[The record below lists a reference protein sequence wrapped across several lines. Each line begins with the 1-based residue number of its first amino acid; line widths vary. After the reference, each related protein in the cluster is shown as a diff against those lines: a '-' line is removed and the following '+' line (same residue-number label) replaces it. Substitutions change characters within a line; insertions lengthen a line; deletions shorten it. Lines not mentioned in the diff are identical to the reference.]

1 MSVGISFT
9 MCSFFFIALLT
20 VVFFSKKRFV
30 SVENK
35 VYSYLILTSLFGTIV
50 GVPCYYFMKD
60 FEIFKVANAITSRAY
75 MVYLVT
81 WITLFTSYI
90 FLISIKKIDKKK
102 VFKNFTFIYLIL
114 DVLVCVLPLNYYN
127 DNGVVYSYGLSANF
141 MYLVSAL
148 AIIIILVCLFANIRY
163 IKEKK
168 FIPIFAFIVVGTVVM
183 LIQKANPGLLLITFG
198 EAFIT
203 FLMYFTI
210 ENPDLQMINELYKN
224 KILVEKSFEDKS
236 NFLFNMTQE
245 VRKPI
250 TNMRNILSVLKT
262 SDDIKEI
269 KQGIKLM
276 DSNSKQ
282 LDFIVN
288 DVLDVTTL
296 DSRNIKIV
304 NNRYNIYNLFK
315 DIEYR
320 MSEYKKDEVA
330 FRFKIDESIPILY
343 GDSIKLKQIIMSI
356 LLNSVKKTN
365 SGFIELSVNS
375 IIKYDVCRL
384 IITVEDSGVGMSIDK
399 VNDLLVTTNELS
411 VDDIKNLE
419 KLDLN
424 LKACQ
429 KSIKLLGGNLMIKS
443 EVGKGTEVIITID
456 QNVYENKKTEKIMD
470 KYEHILFNLP
480 KVLIVSESEKE
491 IANIKDRLDKNIMV
505 STSLY
510 GQDAISKIKSG
521 KSYDLI
527 LIADDMKNMSGL
539 ATLQELEKIEGYKIP
554 TVVLLK
560 ETKEHIKDHYKE
572 DGFTDYILLSNL
584 DVELKK
590 VIDKYC

>member
-1 MSVGISFT
+1 M
-9 MCSFFFIALLT
+9 
-20 VVFFSKKRFV
+20 
-30 SVENK
+30 
-35 VYSYLILTSLFGTIV
+35 
-50 GVPCYYFMKD
+50 
-60 FEIFKVANAITSRAY
+60 
-75 MVYLVT
+75 
-81 WITLFTSYI
+81 
-90 FLISIKKIDKKK
+90 
-102 VFKNFTFIYLIL
+102 
-114 DVLVCVLPLNYYN
+114 
-127 DNGVVYSYGLSANF
+127 
-141 MYLVSAL
+141 SAL
-148 AIIIILVCLFANIRY
+148 AIIIILVCLFVNIRY

-250 TNMRNILSVLKT
+250 TNMRNILGVLKT

-330 FRFKIDESIPILY
+330 FRFKIDESIPIL
-343 GDSIKLKQIIMSI
+343 
-356 LLNSVKKTN
+356 
-365 SGFIELSVNS
+365 
-375 IIKYDVCRL
+375 
-384 IITVEDSGVGMSIDK
+384 
-399 VNDLLVTTNELS
+399 
-411 VDDIKNLE
+411 
-419 KLDLN
+419 
-424 LKACQ
+424 
-429 KSIKLLGGNLMIKS
+429 
-443 EVGKGTEVIITID
+443 
-456 QNVYENKKTEKIMD
+456 
-470 KYEHILFNLP
+470 
-480 KVLIVSESEKE
+480 
-491 IANIKDRLDKNIMV
+491 
-505 STSLY
+505 
-510 GQDAISKIKSG
+510 
-521 KSYDLI
+521 
-527 LIADDMKNMSGL
+527 
-539 ATLQELEKIEGYKIP
+539 
-554 TVVLLK
+554 
-560 ETKEHIKDHYKE
+560 
-572 DGFTDYILLSNL
+572 
-584 DVELKK
+584 
-590 VIDKYC
+590 